1 MGHNR
6 DLSRLARL
14 DSIRPARVPMAVL
27 LLLPAVVEAQNLRN
41 NAFNIQYSDEGIVS
55 LRRVNDAA
63 DTEYIANGG
72 SLGTVVARYRTSP
85 QGEWR
90 AVSHLK
96 LAGEPT
102 GNKVQY
108 RAGELL

>member
-1 MGHNR
+1 MGFNI

-14 DSIRPARVPMAVL
+14 PLAIL
-27 LLLPAVVEAQNLRN
+27 LLLPAAVEAQNLRN

-55 LRRVNDAA
+55 LRRVNDVA

-72 SLGTVVARYRTSP
+72 AFGPVVARYRTSP

-96 LAGEPT
+96 LAGEST
-102 GNKVQY
+102 GNRVQY
-108 RAGELL
+108 RAG